1 MNKEL
6 LSAKKEYREAGRAVR
21 EVLVRIF
28 GEEVKNPAFDPDD
41 VVWVDLGLPSGR
53 LWAKENVE
61 GYFKFDEAVEKFGEY
76 LPMPSAFVELI
87 ENCQVEWNG
96 DKKGLEVT
104 GPNGK
109 SIFFPALGYVPVGG
123 DTPKNIG
130 YEGNY
135 WSRMPY
141 LPKSKS
147 FAPYSQASARYLYF
161 SSGLVNPLYNFGRA
175 IGFSVR
181 PAKELS

>member
-6 LSAKKEYREAGRAVR
+6 LKAKKAYREAGRTVR
-21 EVLVRIF
+21 EVLVEIF

-53 LWAKENVE
+53 LWAKENAD

-76 LPMPSAFVELI
+76 LPMPSAFVELV
-87 ENCQVEWNG
+87 ENCQVEWDG

-104 GPNGK
+104 GPNGD
-109 SIFFPALGYVPVGG
+109 SIFFPASGYIGTSGG
-123 DTPKNIG
+123 SPKNVGI
-130 YEGNY
+130 EGNY

-141 LPKSKS
+141 LPHSES
-147 FAPYSQASARYLYF
+147 FAPYSQTYARYLNFY
-161 SSGLVNPLYNFGRA
+161 SGYVSPLDSYDRSN
-175 IGFSVR
+175 GFSVR

>member
-6 LSAKKEYREAGRAVR
+6 LKAKKAYREAGRSVR
-21 EVLVRIF
+21 EVLVEIF
-28 GEEVKNPAFDPDD
+28 GEEVKNPAFDPDG

-87 ENCQVEWNG
+87 ENCQVEWDE

-104 GPNGK
+104 GTNGN
-109 SIFFPALGYVPVGG
+109 SIFFPASGYIGTSGG
-123 DTPKNIG
+123 SPKNVGI
-130 YEGNY
+130 EGNY

-141 LPKSKS
+141 LHHSKS
-147 FAPYSQASARYLYF
+147 FAPYSQAYARALHF
-161 SSGLVNPLYNFGRA
+161 LSGSVYPLDDYNRS